1 MNKTFTQIT
10 AITGLLI
17 SSFTF
22 GQTLEK
28 YETVYYQD
36 AQSQDLSGDNIN
48 VTLDIKNIVAQKD
61 NAKFA
66 LKVSNNGEDFIMFIP
81 KESTF
86 KYASGEMHPDEK
98 TIIIEPTKNKSKTIN
113 VVGGQELRVENFEYV
128 AGGFY
133 RIPVDG
139 AVAEAEDFQLPAAKN
154 NFTAGNF
161 NVVLKSYKA
170 TTAEAKAQFEV
181 TYKGKDIAIVNPAN
195 LSVRAKK
202 NKSEETV
209 MYANDEKKSDPEILM
224 PGDKMKF
231 NATFHIEGRI
241 VDMQFAT
248 MHIIWNNT
256 FTETKSEPI
265 EAVTFPMNWDPGVT
279 EGKK

>member
-1 MNKTFTQIT
+1 MNKTITQIT
-10 AITGLLI
+10 VLAGLFV
-17 SSFTF
+17 SSLSIA
-22 GQTLEK
+22 QSLDK
-28 YETVYYQD
+28 YETIYYQEGP
-36 AQSQDLSGDNIN
+36 AQELPGDNIN
-48 VTLDIKNIVAQKD
+48 VSIDIKNIVGQKD

-66 LKVSNNGEDFIMFIP
+66 LKVINDGEDFIMFNP

-86 KYASGEMHPDEK
+86 KYASVDMHPDEK
-98 TIIIEPTKNKSKTIN
+98 ALIVEPTKNKSKTIN
-113 VVGGQELRVENFEYV
+113 VVGGQELRVEKFEYE
-128 AGGFY
+128 AKGFY

-139 AVAEAEDFQLPAAKN
+139 TVVEAEEFQLPAAKN

-161 NVVLKSYKA
+161 NVVLKNYKA

-209 MYANDEKKSDPEILM
+209 IYANDEKKSDPELLM
-224 PGDKMKF
+224 PGEKMKF

-248 MHIIWNNT
+248 MYILWNNT
-256 FTETKSEPI
+256 FTETKAEEI
-265 EAVTFPMNWDPGVT
+265 ESITIPMNWDPGVT

>member
-10 AITGLLI
+10 AIAGLLI
-17 SSFTF
+17 SSITF
-22 GQTLEK
+22 GQALDK
-28 YETVYYQD
+28 YETVYYQEP
-36 AQSQDLSGDNIN
+36 QPQDLSGENIN

-66 LKVSNNGEDFIMFIP
+66 LKVINNGEDFIMFIP

-98 TIIIEPTKNKSKTIN
+98 TIIVEPTKNKSKTIN

-128 AGGFY
+128 ANGFY
-133 RIPVDG
+133 RVPVDG
-139 AVAEAEDFQLPAAKN
+139 TVAEAEEFQLPAAKN

-256 FTETKSEPI
+256 FTETKAEPI
-265 EAVTFPMNWDPGVT
+265 ESLTFPMSWDPGVT